1 VGGEIVEQLNHQV
14 ELSEPLGQI
23 LFVGLV
29 LFKVVIQSLKDCY
42 YPVRSSRWE
51 ENGRYLKQG
60 QERSAKLA
68 KNMVDLRIKRIGLEQ
83 RSPSLENGVRDLEH
97 TNVDGRVGRRQL
109 GNKILSRPKGQHC
122 IITLD
127 WTTYIHESLP
137 LLPEVTVGDH
147 TDGLTQLALNA
158 WRDRDHQV
166 DQLALEGLDL
176 IALQLVVS
184 VLIGPV
190 PLDEVLEAKGTS
202 KACVVGRGIRCG
214 DVKKL

>member
-1 VGGEIVEQLNHQV
+1 MGGEIVEQLNHEV
-14 ELSEPLGQI
+14 ELSEPLGQV

-68 KNMVDLRIKRIGLEQ
+68 ENMVDLRIKRIGLEQ

-109 GNKILSRPKGQHC
+109 GNKILTGQRISIASSR
-122 IITLD
+122 
-127 WTTYIHESLP
+127 
-137 LLPEVTVGDH
+137 
-147 TDGLTQLALNA
+147 
-158 WRDRDHQV
+158 
-166 DQLALEGLDL
+166 
-176 IALQLVVS
+176 
-184 VLIGPV
+184 
-190 PLDEVLEAKGTS
+190 
-202 KACVVGRGIRCG
+202 
-214 DVKKL
+214 